1 MKWLLVAVIVACNTV
16 GDVLS
21 THGMKRH
28 GEVRDFGP
36 RGMRSLIAALVRNR
50 YVVGGVAAGAIS
62 FFSLLMLLSIADLS
76 FAVPATAA
84 SYLVE
89 TALAKYLLKEHISW
103 KRWAG
108 ASLVAGGVA
117 LLAFQ

>member
-1 MKWLLVAVIVACNTV
+1 VKWLLVGLIVLCNTAA
-16 GDVLS
+16 DVLS
-21 THGMKRH
+21 THGMKQH

-36 RGMRSLIAALVRNR
+36 SGLRRLLAALVRNR
-50 YVVGGVAAGAIS
+50 YVVGGIAAGALS
-62 FFSLLMLLSIADLS
+62 FFSLLMLLSIANLS
-76 FAVPATAA
+76 FAIPATAA

-89 TALAKYLLKEHISW
+89 TALARIILKEQITW

-108 ASLVAGGVA
+108 AWLVAGGVA